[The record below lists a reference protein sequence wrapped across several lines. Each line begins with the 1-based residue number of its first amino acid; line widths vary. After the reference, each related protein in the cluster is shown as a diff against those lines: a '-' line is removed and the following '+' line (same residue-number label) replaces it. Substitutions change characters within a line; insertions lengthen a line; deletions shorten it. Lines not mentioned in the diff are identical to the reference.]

1 MYDKILYKTIW
12 RDRWNPYEDKP
23 IEKGG
28 ELCYLLRKCV
38 NSDSSRLE
46 ALDPIL
52 KKHHKLIIFYNHTYE
67 LVMLREYFE
76 DVEVGEWN
84 GEKHEEIPKTD
95 EWIYLVQYSAGC
107 EGWNCTETDAIVFY
121 SQTYSYRMTIQA
133 AGRIDRMNTPFS
145 DLYYYK
151 LKSTAP
157 IDLAIARA
165 LNNKKNFNERKFLAK

>member
-1 MYDKILYKTIW
+1 M
-12 RDRWNPYEDKP
+12 
-23 IEKGG
+23 
-28 ELCYLLRKCV
+28 CYLLRKCV
-38 NSDSSRLE
+38 NSDTSRLE
-46 ALDPIL
+46 ALGPIL

-95 EWIYLVQYSAGC
+95 EWVYLVQYSAGC

-121 SQTYSYRMTIQA
+121 SQSYSYRMTIQA

-165 LNNKKNFNERKFLAK
+165 LNNKKNFNERAFIAK